1 MKICLIMDI
10 LVCQTD
16 IIIQEGAGGG
26 NGAKNKMK
34 QNTEA
39 GNQLKYNY
47 IIVFIVFKTKPVV
60 LTIM

>member
-1 MKICLIMDI
+1 MDI

-60 LTIM
+60 LTII